1 MLSRLDDV
9 LEQALQF
16 LDAEVARCESF
27 SEPLDL
33 HVGISQL
40 QIHLNKFL
48 GVHVMGPII
57 LQLSQQS
64 IQTVRQPSEVLLV
77 KLIHDLIKV
86 VKVKLPTFSF
96 TRP

>member
-1 MLSRLDDV
+1 
-9 LEQALQF
+9 
-16 LDAEVARCESF
+16 
-27 SEPLDL
+27 
-33 HVGISQL
+33 
-40 QIHLNKFL
+40 L